1 MNEFELIDEIIKT
14 LGDVTLGDSVVIGP
28 GDDSA
33 AFRVPPGQLLVS
45 SIDTLVEGV
54 HFPQGAP
61 GDLIG
66 YRALMVSLSDLAAMG
81 AQPAMVLV
89 ALTLASADVEWV
101 TSLARGLRDAAQ
113 TTGARIVGGNITK
126 GATAINVSVHGFA
139 PEESLLRRTGANPGD
154 GIYVT
159 GELGGAAA
167 ALARGDL
174 LEFGDDLDA
183 LASRYFR
190 PQARLDVGVE
200 LRGIAS
206 SAIDVSDG
214 LLQDLH
220 HLATNSAVAM
230 AIETESLPLC
240 PGASL
245 EDALWGGDDYELC
258 FTAVAE
264 LPTLSVPV
272 ARIGVVERGEGV
284 WLDGKRVSPAG
295 FQHFSGV

>member
-14 LGDVTLGDSVVIGP
+14 LGDVTRGDAVVIGP

-33 AFRVPPGQLLVS
+33 ALRVPPGQLLIS
-45 SIDTLVEGV
+45 SIDTLIEGV

-61 GDLIG
+61 GELVG
-66 YRALMVSLSDLAAMG
+66 YRCLMVGLSDLAAMG

-113 TTGARIVGGNITK
+113 TTGVRIVGGNITK

-139 PEESLLRRTGANPGD
+139 PEDSLLRRSGASPGD

-174 LEFGDDLDA
+174 LELADDLDA
-183 LASRYFR
+183 LASRYYR
-190 PQARLDVGVE
+190 PQARLETGVE

-220 HLATNSAVAM
+220 HLAASSAFAM
-230 AIETESLPLC
+230 FIESDLLPIS

-245 EDALWGGDDYELC
+245 KDALLGGDDYELC
-258 FTAVAE
+258 FTAAAE

-272 ARIGVVERGEGV
+272 ARIGAVERGEGV
-284 WLDGKRVSPAG
+284 WLDGERVSPTG
-295 FQHFSGV
+295 YQHF

>member
-1 MNEFELIDEIIKT
+1 MNEFELIDEIVRT
-14 LGDVTLGDSVVIGP
+14 LGDVAEGDAVVVGP

-33 AFRVPPGQLLVS
+33 ALRVPPGQLLVS

-61 GDLIG
+61 GELIG

-89 ALTLASADVEWV
+89 ALTLASADVAWV
-101 TSLARGLRDAAQ
+101 TSLARGLREAAQ
-113 TTGARIVGGNITK
+113 TADVRIVGGNITK
-126 GATAINVSVHGFA
+126 GATTINVSVHGFA
-139 PEESLLRRTGANPGD
+139 PEDSLLRRAGASPGD

-174 LEFGDDLDA
+174 LELGDDLDA
-183 LASRYFR
+183 LANRYFR
-190 PQARLDVGVE
+190 PQARLETGME

-220 HLATNSAVAM
+220 HLAESSAVAM
-230 AIETESLPLC
+230 TIEADLLPIS

-245 EDALWGGDDYELC
+245 KDALLGGDDYELC
-258 FTAVAE
+258 FTAESDPPSLA
-264 LPTLSVPV
+264 VPIT
-272 ARIGVVERGEGV
+272 RIGSVASGEGV
-284 WLDGKRVSPAG
+284 WLDGERISPTG
-295 FQHFSGV
+295 YQHF